1 MKICFSSA
9 GRIRTIHVTVKIS
22 RVAANLWLHI
32 KGDYT
37 CNRELNLNAP
47 EGVLLANAPP
57 SFPPN
62 RASRSS
68 VPGWGLFQR
77 GEARKQL
84 VRRRKQRSRLRCLS
98 VGVSPFKPACS
109 TKGVRVSQRASA
121 ASWWP
126 LVPPFLFLE
135 RLLRSPCLL
144 SDRSFIRQTFAQ
156 NSL

>member
-57 SFPPN
+57 TFPPK
-62 RASRSS
+62 RLLGAQFLGGVFSS
-68 VPGWGLFQR
+68 EERRGSSLSEGGNSAPGSGAFLL
-77 GEARKQL
+77 ESHHL
-84 VRRRKQRSRLRCLS
+84 NL
-98 VGVSPFKPACS
+98 
-109 TKGVRVSQRASA
+109 
-121 ASWWP
+121 
-126 LVPPFLFLE
+126 LVPQKGCE
-135 RLLRSPCLL
+135 
-144 SDRSFIRQTFAQ
+144 
-156 NSL
+156 